1 METTIYRVMAENWY
15 HDVDMDMCPIMRS
28 ELTERGVFTS
38 KKEAIR
44 VAQKHADKRRRFD
57 DIVSVY
63 AEHVGPRGIMW
74 SKRVYRKSSKK
85 TRK

>member
-15 HDVDMDMCPIMRS
+15 HDVDMDMCPIMRD

-44 VAQKHADKRRRFD
+44 VAQKQADRRRRFD
-57 DIVSVY
+57 DLVMVF
-63 AEHVGPRGIMW
+63 AERIGPRGKMW